1 MSTGGPFSGPVVV
14 AYSADEYGAAALDQG
29 VALARAE
36 GAPLVVVNAT
46 RGDALVDRRYAHD
59 ADIAAM
65 EQRLREEGVDVTVRH
80 ESVPDIADAVVDAA
94 REVQAGVVV
103 VGIRR
108 RSPMGKALLGS
119 VAQRV
124 IIDAE
129 CPVLSVKPPRR

>member
-1 MSTGGPFSGPVVV
+1 MSTFGGPVVV

-29 VALARAE
+29 AVIAGAE
-36 GAPLVVVNAT
+36 GVPLVVVNAT

-59 ADIAAM
+59 ADIAAL
-65 EQRLREEGVDVTVRH
+65 EQRLRDDGIDVTVRH
-80 ESVPDIADAVVDAA
+80 ESVPDIADAVVDVARDVRAA
-94 REVQAGVVV
+94 VVV

-129 CPVLSVKPPRR
+129 CPVLSVKPG